1 MTHSVRK
8 KDKKKNGYALLEL
21 LFYVAFFVTFSLI
34 VINAMI
40 VMTKSFRETSIQGEL
55 AQSGAILERISRE
68 IKQAYGIDPAST
80 ADDLKLNTKNDA
92 GANKTVEFLLSGS
105 NLQLL
110 ENSVLIGN
118 LNAPNII
125 VTGLTFTQITTVKGK
140 AIKIVLS
147 IRSSNDSSARVQY
160 FYDTVVLR
168 GSY

>member
-1 MTHSVRK
+1 
-8 KDKKKNGYALLEL
+8 
-21 LFYVAFFVTFSLI
+21 
-34 VINAMI
+34 MI
-40 VMTKSFRETSIQGEL
+40 IMTKSFRETSIQGEL

-110 ENSVLIGN
+110 ENSVLTGN

>member
-55 AQSGAILERISRE
+55 VQSGAILERISRE

>member
-40 VMTKSFRETSIQGEL
+40 IMTKSFRETSIQGEL

-68 IKQAYGIDPAST
+68 IKQAYSIDPAST
-80 ADDLKLNTKNDA
+80 ADDLKLNAKNDA

>member
-1 MTHSVRK
+1 MTHSIRQK
-8 KDKKKNGYALLEL
+8 NKKKSGYALLEL
-21 LFYVAFFVTFSLI
+21 LFYVVFFATFSLI

>member
-68 IKQAYGIDPAST
+68 IKQAYSIDPAST

-110 ENSVLIGN
+110 ENSVLTGN

>member
-1 MTHSVRK
+1 MTHSIRQ
-8 KDKKKNGYALLEL
+8 KNFKSGYALLEL
-21 LFYVAFFVTFSLI
+21 LFYVVFFVTFSLI

-68 IKQAYGIDPAST
+68 IKQAYSIDPAST
-80 ADDLKLNTKNDA
+80 ADDLKLNAKNDA

-110 ENSVLIGN
+110 ENSVLTGN